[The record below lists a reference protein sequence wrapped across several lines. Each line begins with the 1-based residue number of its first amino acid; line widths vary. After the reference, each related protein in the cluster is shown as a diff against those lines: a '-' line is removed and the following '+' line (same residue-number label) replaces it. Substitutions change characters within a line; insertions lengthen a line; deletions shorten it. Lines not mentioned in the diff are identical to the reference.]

1 MLFAKEVSL
10 KETQQLLLNL
20 LKIVDGICREN
31 NIKYWIDGGTFLGVT
46 RNNKFIEWDDDIDI
60 CLMPDD
66 YQKLLRILKT
76 KKDFPNKNI
85 FLFNT
90 YRPIPHWSS
99 YLADSSI
106 LKKGNLPYKIDILSV
121 KSVPNNQEILNID
134 KSIINF
140 SAYFFKGKFKYDGKS
155 SKEHIDLFVKNKSIF
170 KQRAAYVHFLNKY
183 VKGLNKLEKSN
194 LYNYPFNDIYVK
206 RERDY
211 YTYDDIFPL
220 RDVSFEG
227 LKVMAPNDSKAYL
240 TKLYGADYLTPPPV
254 NKQRPAS
261 SKMVAKN
268 VPNVIIKANIY
279 ITYLLKEIKYIIKR
293 VLTKS

>member
-1 MLFAKEVSL
+1 MLFAKKVSL

-20 LKIVDGICREN
+20 LKIVDTICRDN
-31 NIKYWIDGGTFLGVT
+31 NIEYWIDGGTFLGVT
-46 RNNKFIEWDDDIDI
+46 RNNKFIDWDDDIDI

-66 YQKLLRILKT
+66 YQKLLSILKS
-76 KKDFPNKNI
+76 KKDYPSKNI
-85 FLFNT
+85 FLFNN

-121 KSVPNNQEILNID
+121 KSVPNNPEVLKDD

-140 SAYFFKGKFKYDGKS
+140 SAYFFKGKFKYSGES
-155 SKEHIDLFVKNKSIF
+155 TNEHLDLFIKNTSVI
-170 KQRAAYVHFLNKY
+170 KQRSKY
-183 VKGLNKLEKSN
+183 VSYLNSYVKELNKLDKTH
-194 LYNYPFNDIYVK
+194 LYTYPFNDIYVS
-206 RERDY
+206 REREY

-220 RDVSFEG
+220 KDVDFEG
-227 LKVMAPNDSKAYL
+227 VKVMAPNNSKSYL

-254 NKQRPAS
+254 NKQIPAS

-268 VPNVIIKANIY
+268 VPNFVIKANIY
-279 ITYLLKEIKYIIKR
+279 ITYLLKEIKYIAKR
-293 VLTKS
+293 ILTRQ